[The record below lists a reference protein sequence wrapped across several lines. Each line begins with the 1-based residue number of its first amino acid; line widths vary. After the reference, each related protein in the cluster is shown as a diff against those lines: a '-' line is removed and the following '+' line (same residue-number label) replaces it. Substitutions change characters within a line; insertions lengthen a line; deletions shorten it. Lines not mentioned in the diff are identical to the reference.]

1 MQTDRGRKI
10 RLGLFI
16 VIGTLIFVAFFY
28 LVGSSSQLFSKS
40 MTLHTNFP
48 SVSGLRTGDHVRF
61 SGMIVGT
68 ISDLE
73 IATENSVKVDMS
85 IDRKMARFIRKDSQV
100 EIKPEALIG
109 DKMIVIYSGTSDAA
123 QVSEGDFL
131 EPIESIHLEAIMHD
145 LSGEIKQIEDI
156 IVNLVEITGKI
167 NEGDGSVSQILNE
180 PDIAVKLDKTA
191 DNFVSIT
198 DNLKTLSI
206 QLNNPGSDIGKLI
219 YRDQL
224 TTRMDSILITMD
236 SIARTTHMA
245 TKDMALTSAEL
256 VLTAE
261 AINKGDGAVNK
272 ILYDS
277 TFADTLGYAIN
288 NLNQTLIE
296 LEKVAVNL
304 QHKKLFGGTKE
315 KK

>member
-85 IDRKMARFIRKDSQV
+85 IDRKMARFIRKDSKV

-131 EPIESIHLEAIMHD
+131 DPIESIHLEAIMHD

-180 PDIAVKLDKTA
+180 PDIAYKLDKTA

-206 QLNNPGSDIGKLI
+206 QLNNPESDLGKLI

-261 AINKGDGAVNK
+261 AINNGDGAVNK

-277 TFADTLGYAIN
+277 AFADTLGYAIN

>member
-85 IDRKMARFIRKDSQV
+85 IDRKMARFIRKDSKV

-131 EPIESIHLEAIMHD
+131 DPIESIHLEAIMHD

-156 IVNLVEITGKI
+156 IINLVEITGKI

-206 QLNNPGSDIGKLI
+206 QLNNPESDLGKLI

>member
-85 IDRKMARFIRKDSQV
+85 IDRKMARFIRKDSKV

-131 EPIESIHLEAIMHD
+131 DPIESIHLEAIMHD

-156 IVNLVEITGKI
+156 IINLVEITGKI

-206 QLNNPGSDIGKLI
+206 QLNNPESDLGKLI

-261 AINKGDGAVNK
+261 AINNGDGAVNK

-277 TFADTLGYAIN
+277 AFADTLGYAIN

>member
-85 IDRKMARFIRKDSQV
+85 IDRKMARFIRKDSKV

-131 EPIESIHLEAIMHD
+131 DPIESIHLEAIMHD

-206 QLNNPGSDIGKLI
+206 QLNNPESDLGKLI

-261 AINKGDGAVNK
+261 AINNGDGAVNK

-277 TFADTLGYAIN
+277 AFADTLGYAIN

>member
-16 VIGTLIFVAFFY
+16 ILGTLIFVAFFY

-40 MTLHTNFP
+40 ITLHTYFP
-48 SVSGLRTGDHVRF
+48 TVSGLRAGDHIRF

-68 ISDLE
+68 ISDLQ
-73 IATENSVKVDMS
+73 IASETSVQVDMS
-85 IDRKMARFIRKDSQV
+85 IDRKMAKFIRKDSQV

-123 QVSEGDFL
+123 QVSDGDFL
-131 EPIESIHLEAIMHD
+131 EPIESVHLEAVLHD
-145 LSGEIKQIEDI
+145 LSGEIRQIEDI

-167 NEGDGSVSQILNE
+167 NEGPGNVGRILN
-180 PDIAVKLDKTA
+180 DSSIALKLDKSA
-191 DNFVSIT
+191 DNFVSLT
-198 DNLKTLSI
+198 ANLRILSEE
-206 QLNNPGSDIGKLI
+206 LKNPESDIGKLI
-219 YRDQL
+219 YKDQL
-224 TTRMDSILITMD
+224 TTRMDSILIKMD
-236 SIARTTHMA
+236 SIATNTHMA
-245 TKDMALTSAEL
+245 TKDLAKTSSEFSMA
-256 VLTAE
+256 AE
-261 AINKGDGAVNK
+261 AINNENGVVNK

-277 TFADTLGYAIN
+277 AFADTLGYAVN

-296 LEKVAVNL
+296 LEKVAKNL
-304 QHKKLFGGTKE
+304 QHKKFFGGTKE